1 MKNTLT
7 ADQLARAASPE
18 VVNIHVP
25 LEVLWDSE
33 SINKLKKEIL
43 GKLGCLACT
52 SGFDLRWRGARE
64 FVVNP
69 ALQINEITTIGMR
82 QG

>member
-1 MKNTLT
+1 VKNSLT

-18 VVNIHVP
+18 VINVHVP
-25 LEVLWDSE
+25 LEVLWDSA
-33 SINKLKKEIL
+33 SIDKLKKDIL

-52 SGFDLRWRGARE
+52 SGFDLRWRGARD

-69 ALQINEITTIGMR
+69 ALQVTEMTTIGMR